1 MVKKI
6 ILAIV
11 VVFVGWGVLDFIIH
25 GVILKGAYQET
36 MELWR
41 PEAEMKMTLMY
52 IVSLLCATGFV
63 LTYNWFVSN
72 KGTMT
77 GLKFG
82 LMWGIV
88 AGLSMGYGSYS
99 VMPITYGTALVWFL
113 GTIVEMGFAGWF
125 TGMVVKED
133 TAKEAPA
140 AA

>member
-25 GVILKGAYQET
+25 GVILKEAYQET
-36 MELWR
+36 MEFWR
-41 PEAEMKMTLMY
+41 PQAEMKLTLMY
-52 IVSLLCATGFV
+52 IVSLLCSAGFV
-63 LTYNWFVSN
+63 LTYHWFVSN
-72 KGTMT
+72 KSTMT

-99 VMPITYGTALVWFL
+99 VMPIPYSMALTWFL
-113 GTIVEMGFAGWF
+113 GTLVEMGFAGWI

-133 TAKEAPA
+133 GAKEVPA

>member
-11 VVFVGWGVLDFIIH
+11 VVFVGWVVLDYIIH
-25 GVILKGAYQET
+25 VVLLKGAYERT

-52 IVSLLCATGFV
+52 IVSLISATGFV
-63 LTYNWFVSN
+63 LIYNWFVSN
-72 KGTMT
+72 KSTMT

-82 LMWGIV
+82 LMIGLIWGI
-88 AGLSMGYGSYS
+88 SMGYGSYS

-113 GTIVEMGFAGWF
+113 GTLVEMGFAGWF

-140 AA
+140 A